1 MKLSAEGIAV
11 IEGDTYLSQDII
23 NQGRLDVAKDFLEQ
37 FRQYIPVGGTVVDVG
52 ASLGDYTATFSE
64 FVGSE
69 GKVYAFEPNPP
80 TFECLIWNMRIVDKV
95 LSSDHGFGGIE
106 TFELGL
112 GGTIGEWG
120 AMIVDTNNIG
130 GSRIEPAEGGKVRMT
145 TLDHWVVAIGLPRL
159 DFLKIDAEGWEP
171 LILDGGKETI
181 NRFRPVMLIEVNT
194 WPLGKMGFTAED
206 VFSRLD
212 ALNYSFPR
220 FDGPYGDILCL
231 PKERA

>member
-1 MKLSAEGIAV
+1 MKLTAEGIAV
-11 IEGDTYLSQDII
+11 VEGDNYLSNDII
-23 NQGRLDVAKDFLEQ
+23 VQKRLDVAKDFLEG
-37 FRQYIPVGGTVVDVG
+37 FRKYIPAGGVVVDVG
-52 ASLGDYTATFSE
+52 ASLGDYTATFSQM
-64 FVGSE
+64 VGE
-69 GKVYAFEPNPP
+69 GGRVVALEPNPP
-80 TFECLIWNMRIVDKV
+80 TFECLEHNMWPYKNV
-95 LSSDHGFGGIE
+95 LVYRLA
-106 TFELGL
+106 LGNAEHWSA
-112 GGTIGEWG
+112 TVIP
-120 AMIVDTNNIG
+120 DDNNIG
-130 GSRIEPAEGGKVRMT
+130 ASRLEINVFGRVRVT
-145 TLDHWVVAIGLPRL
+145 TLDVSAIEHL

-212 ALNYSFPR
+212 ALNYQFDR